1 LKTAARD
8 SADVTVHPARLTG
21 NTDLFSRRAHSDGS
35 TLADSVAPSSREV
48 QVDFIF
54 LLALI
59 VLYAAT
65 RWLIGAVSR
74 LGGLE

>member
-1 LKTAARD
+1 
-8 SADVTVHPARLTG
+8 
-21 NTDLFSRRAHSDGS
+21 
-35 TLADSVAPSSREV
+35 
-48 QVDFIF
+48 VDFIF

>member
-1 LKTAARD
+1 
-8 SADVTVHPARLTG
+8 
-21 NTDLFSRRAHSDGS
+21 
-35 TLADSVAPSSREV
+35 
-48 QVDFIF
+48 VDFIF

-74 LGGLE
+74 LGGLQ

>member
-1 LKTAARD
+1 VQTSQFAARV
-8 SADVTVHPARLTG
+8 AG
-21 NTDLFSRRAHSDGS
+21 NTQFILTPDSQLRRYVSEPRGTVIDRRS
-35 TLADSVAPSSREV
+35 K
-48 QVDFIF
+48 VDFVF

-74 LGGLE
+74 LGGLQ